1 MGDPSDSLSPNKAQ
15 SNQNT
20 AAMATKNKK
29 RRYLSVASNDGTS
42 PKKTAVTQLVPN
54 PFDPRTSGPPLPV
67 PLDKGSP
74 ENLSV
79 ASNDGTSPK
88 KTKAAMMTSPECPV
102 CLEVPRVGS

>member
-1 MGDPSDSLSPNKAQ
+1 
-15 SNQNT
+15 
-20 AAMATKNKK
+20 MATKNKK

-79 ASNDGTSPK
+79 ASKEGNSPK
-88 KTKAAMMTSPECPV
+88 KTKAAMMTSLECPGKIFLQNFFKKISNYFCNFAQNV
-102 CLEVPRVGS
+102 